1 MITKRLAEMLTA
13 QIASEL
19 SAHMIYQAVSIYFRR
34 QSLQRW
40 GKLYFDQGVEEATH
54 ANKIMD
60 FLIDQDVSFELPKL
74 PGAKTEFKTPLDA
87 VRTTLSNEQKV
98 SGQFQAMAKAALE
111 EGDHTASSSCSGSS
125 RSRSRRSGPR
135 RRSWTSSR
143 AGSTSSR
150 PSRCS
155 SRTRS
160 ATRRCAQALITETMI
175 CSSFSRA

>member
-1 MITKRLAEMLTA
+1 MITKRLADMLTA
-13 QIASEL
+13 QVASEL

-98 SGQFQAMAKAALE
+98 TGQFQAMAKAALE
-111 EGDHTASSSCSGSS
+111 EGDHTAYQFLQ
-125 RSRSRRSGPR
+125 
-135 RRSWTSSR
+135 WFIEEQVEEE
-143 AGSTSSR
+143 
-150 PSRCS
+150 
-155 SRTRS
+155 RT
-160 ATRRCAQALITETMI
+160 AQALVDLVASGINLFQAEPLLE
-175 CSSFSRA
+175 SYE

>member
-1 MITKRLAEMLTA
+1 MITKRLADMLTA

-111 EGDHTASSSCSGSS
+111 EGDHTAYQFLQ
-125 RSRSRRSGPR
+125 
-135 RRSWTSSR
+135 WFIEEQVEEE
-143 AGSTSSR
+143 
-150 PSRCS
+150 
-155 SRTRS
+155 RT
-160 ATRRCAQALITETMI
+160 AQALVDLVASGINLFQAEPLLEPYE
-175 CSSFSRA
+175 